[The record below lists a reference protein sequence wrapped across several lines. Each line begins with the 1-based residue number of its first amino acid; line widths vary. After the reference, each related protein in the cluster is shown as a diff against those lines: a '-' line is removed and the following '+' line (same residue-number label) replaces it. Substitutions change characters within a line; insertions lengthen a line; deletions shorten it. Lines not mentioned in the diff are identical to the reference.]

1 MVQPGGPGGGL
12 QGKGLVSMFLVPAS
26 RIYTLSLQQHLEIWR
41 VVEAWSVD
49 TRCGCCHYQN
59 TWRGETLE
67 ARGQLNFIE
76 AQHCSGYDKSDCER
90 SESNLD
96 SARHYYIS
104 RYLHIAITIY
114 IARHYYISR
123 YLHIAI
129 THSVLRLAKKHLGT
143 ATKSPGF
150 CDHWAGPGEWSFCL
164 DPRAGH
170 SHTLLIT
177 PHT

>member
-1 MVQPGGPGGGL
+1 MVHPGGPGGGL

-59 TWRGETLE
+59 TWRVDTLE
-67 ARGQLNFIE
+67 VRGQLNFIE

-96 SARHYYIS
+96 N
-104 RYLHIAITIY
+104 
-114 IARHYYISR
+114 ARHYYISR

-150 CDHWAGPGEWSFCL
+150 CDRWAGPGEWSFCL